1 VTIITS
7 RVNEEV
13 KILGILKDRKKE
25 TVKYFLKSIPK
36 HLKET
41 VVSVSSDMYDGFINA
56 SKEVFGQRV
65 RVVIDRFHVAKLYR
79 KVVDNI
85 RKQEMRKLKELLSEE
100 EYKKFKGVMWILRK
114 NKLSEDEKSILKKL
128 FEHSTKLK
136 KVYELSNDLT
146 SIFNTKTSKNGGIRR
161 LKNWIAKVKNSKITS
176 YDSFIL
182 TLSKRLDEIANY
194 FVSRENSGFVEGLNN
209 RLKVL
214 KRRCYGIINKTH
226 LFQRIS
232 LDMGTNY
239 SLPIIINF

>member
-25 TVKYFLKSIPK
+25 TVKFFLASIPK
-36 HLKET
+36 RLKKT
-41 VVSVSSDMYDGFINA
+41 VISVSSDMYDGFINA
-56 SKEVFGQRV
+56 SKEVFGKRV
-65 RVVIDRFHVAKLYR
+65 RIVIDRFHVAKLYR

-85 RKQEMRKLKELLSEE
+85 RKQEMRKLKESLSEE

-114 NKLSEDEKSILKKL
+114 SELSKDEKAILKKV
-128 FEHSTKLK
+128 FKHSKKLK
-136 KVYELSNDLT
+136 KVYELSNELT
-146 SIFNTKTSKNGGIRR
+146 SIFNTQTTKNGGIRR
-161 LKNWIAKVKNSKITS
+161 LKNWIKKVKNSEISS
-176 YDSFIL
+176 YDSFVS
-182 TLSKRLDEIANY
+182 TLSKRLEEIANY

-214 KRRCYGIINKTH
+214 KRRCYGIVNKTH

-239 SLPIIINF
+239 SEPIIINC